1 MKTIKQLGLCIIVS
15 LFLTACASKED
26 KPSEYETNL
35 YDGKPIESLTQE
47 EAPETEVEAIT
58 RGDVSLQQG
67 NIDLALYEY
76 IRSLSYPEAQHQART
91 LVNIGRI
98 HELRNSDSLAEKA
111 YLMSLDFDP
120 NGVEPLEKLG
130 AIYTEKGMVREGKSY
145 FYRALNADQIRLESN
160 QIIKGNEMVLPEDI
174 SQLSID
180 EDSPALAYMGL
191 GILSD
196 TEGDH
201 ALAEQFYQKALII
214 KPNSVK
220 VLINFGYSYYMNANY
235 MDAQRYTLWALNRS
249 PENEKAQNNLALI
262 YLAQGDIKRAIN
274 TFMRHM
280 EAPEALNNVGYFL
293 ILQGRPEE
301 AVPYLEQAIDKKASY
316 YRVANENLN
325 RALEEMRIQEES
337 GEDSM
342 GIDEPIIVIRHP
354 EAIDLSNEIGEEPK
368 IEDILEAGLEDT
380 KEVETN

>member
-1 MKTIKQLGLCIIVS
+1 M
-15 LFLTACASKED
+15 
-26 KPSEYETNL
+26 
-35 YDGKPIESLTQE
+35 
-47 EAPETEVEAIT
+47 
-58 RGDVSLQQG
+58 
-67 NIDLALYEY
+67 
-76 IRSLSYPEAQHQART
+76 
-91 LVNIGRI
+91 
-98 HELRNSDSLAEKA
+98 
-111 YLMSLDFDP
+111 
-120 NGVEPLEKLG
+120 
-130 AIYTEKGMVREGKSY
+130 
-145 FYRALNADQIRLESN
+145 ESN
-160 QIIKGNEMVLPEDI
+160 QIIKGNELVFPEDI
-174 SQLSID
+174 NQLSID
-180 EDSPALAYMGL
+180 ETSPALAYMGL

-196 TEGDH
+196 TDGDH
-201 ALAEQFYQKALII
+201 MLAEQFYQKALII

-235 MDAQRYTLWALNRS
+235 MDAQRYTMWALNRS

-342 GIDEPIIVIRHP
+342 GIDEPIIVIRHA

-368 IEDILEAGLEDT
+368 IEDILEAGLEDK
-380 KEVETN
+380 KEAETN

>member
-1 MKTIKQLGLCIIVS
+1 MKTIKQIGLCIVISV
-15 LFLTACASKED
+15 FLTACASKE
-26 KPSEYETNL
+26 KEPSKYEASL
-35 YDGKPIESLTQE
+35 YDGKPIESLTQDD
-47 EAPETEVEAIT
+47 PPLTEVEAIT
-58 RGDVSLQQG
+58 RGDTSLRQG

-76 IRSLSYPEAQHQART
+76 IRSLSFSDAQYQART

-98 HELRNSDSLAEKA
+98 HELRGNDSLAESA

-130 AIYTEKGMVREGKSY
+130 AMYTEKGMIKEGKSY
-145 FYRALNADQIRLESN
+145 FYRSLNADQIRLESK
-160 QIIKGNEMVLPEDI
+160 QMIKGNEIVFPEDVKMW
-174 SQLSID
+174 SID
-180 EDSPALAYMGL
+180 EQSPALAYMGL

-201 ALAEQFYQKALII
+201 MLAEQFYEKALTI

-235 MDAQRYTLWALNRS
+235 IDAKRYTMWALERE
-249 PENEKAQNNLALI
+249 PDNEKAQNNLALI
-262 YLAQGDIKRAIN
+262 YLAQGDVKRSIN

-316 YRVANENLN
+316 YRIANENLN
-325 RALEEMRIQEES
+325 RALEEMRLQQGSDDRSILL
-337 GEDSM
+337 
-342 GIDEPIIVIRHP
+342 DEPIIVIHHS

-368 IEDILEAGLEDT
+368 IDDILESNSDV
-380 KEVETN
+380 KPSDK